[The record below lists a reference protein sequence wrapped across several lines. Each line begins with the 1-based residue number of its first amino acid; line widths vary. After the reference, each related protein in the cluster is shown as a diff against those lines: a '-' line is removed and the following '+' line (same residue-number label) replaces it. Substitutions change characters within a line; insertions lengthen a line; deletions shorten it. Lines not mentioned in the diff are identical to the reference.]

1 MMMTVGTRISDG
13 GSTEVTI
20 ADGLVYID
28 IYRNNI
34 HIEQR
39 RYDATD
45 LVNMDIDM
53 ALMSGVSTRHERP
66 MFPRAREMKTQE
78 NV

>member
-1 MMMTVGTRISDG
+1 MMTAGTRISDG

-28 IYRNNI
+28 LFRNNI

-45 LVNMDIDM
+45 LINMNLDI
-53 ALMSGVSTRHERP
+53 ALMAGASTRRKRN
-66 MFPRAREMKTQE
+66 RAQRETMVEDRQSR
-78 NV
+78 

>member
-1 MMMTVGTRISDG
+1 MMMTAGTRISDG

-28 IYRNNI
+28 LFRNNI

-45 LVNMDIDM
+45 LINMNLDI
-53 ALMSGVSTRHERP
+53 ALMAGASTRRERNKAQ
-66 MFPRAREMKTQE
+66 RATEADIRRNK
-78 NV
+78 

>member
-1 MMMTVGTRISDG
+1 MMMTAGTRISDG

-28 IYRNNI
+28 LFRNNI

-45 LVNMDIDM
+45 LINMNLDI
-53 ALMSGVSTRHERP
+53 ALMAGASTRRERN
-66 MFPRAREMKTQE
+66 RAQRETMVEDRQSR
-78 NV
+78 

>member
-1 MMMTVGTRISDG
+1 MMTAGTRISDG

-28 IYRNNI
+28 LFRNNI

-45 LVNMDIDM
+45 LINMNLDI
-53 ALMSGVSTRHERP
+53 ALMAGASTRRERN
-66 MFPRAREMKTQE
+66 RAQRETMVEDRQSR
-78 NV
+78 

>member
-1 MMMTVGTRISDG
+1 MMMTAETRISDG

-28 IYRNNI
+28 LYRNNI

-39 RYDATD
+39 TYDATD
-45 LVNMDIDM
+45 LVNMNLDT
-53 ALMSGVSTRHERP
+53 ALMAGVSTRRERYRQQRELD
-66 MFPRAREMKTQE
+66 RASRRNT
-78 NV
+78 